1 MLKFTDCNENIK
13 ALNTPNITA
22 VVHHKT
28 ETTGD
33 AKWNVQKYC
42 TVKIFNMPFSVQEDT
57 TFRRH
62 IWYNEYGRSYIHI
75 MRFIP

>member
-22 VVHHKT
+22 VVYHKT

-33 AKWNVQKYC
+33 AK
-42 TVKIFNMPFSVQEDT
+42 
-57 TFRRH
+57 
-62 IWYNEYGRSYIHI
+62 
-75 MRFIP
+75 